1 MRFSRRLGF
10 AAFAAILASP
20 AWAAD
25 GVGIIED
32 GVPSANLKGA
42 TTSSTLID
50 PDYRTRLLAEGTDL
64 LENPSGVITKYGLL
78 SDGTLTEPDEN
89 TYVVFPHNP
98 GGPGLHVDEPSV
110 TGRPPLLL

>member
-42 TTSSTLID
+42 TTFEHAD
-50 PDYRTRLLAEGTDL
+50 
-64 LENPSGVITKYGLL
+64 
-78 SDGTLTEPDEN
+78 
-89 TYVVFPHNP
+89 
-98 GGPGLHVDEPSV
+98 
-110 TGRPPLLL
+110 